1 MGTGSFEVSL
11 LLSQV
16 HPLTCGLKSTEV
28 STSYLVIK
36 GGKKKQ
42 WDLIAHGYNLSTW
55 DPKAGESRVQGQPGL
70 GKDSLGQ

>member
-36 GGKKKQ
+36 GGKKKKNSGT
-42 WDLIAHGYNLSTW
+42 LLHMAIISA
-55 DPKAGESRVQGQPGL
+55 L
-70 GKDSLGQ
+70 GTPRQVNPEFKVSLAWGRTP